1 IFNVLL
7 SVITLCILF
16 AFVIR
21 YSGKW
26 TALVALAVFS
36 FHSECV
42 VFGRMIFPYN
52 LYMLLGFIVF
62 FLSIEYL
69 HRPERVFIFTASIMA
84 TFAIFSVYY
93 AISIVVFLG
102 VVIIYQRRWSH
113 LVFLLIPCGAL
124 ALFLLLN
131 KIFHSPDFAEDFNAL
146 RQAAR
151 PGSFVFTLIHYREF
165 FESNPLHIVGTLGL
179 LFIPQRKIRWFSVLF
194 VLLALYPVMR
204 KADTIIKFVN
214 YPVIPVL
221 PFMAMGTGAVVV
233 FLYTI
238 LRRSR
243 IPLICLV
250 MFLALIVIAL
260 SVIDIARDGKV
271 RFSFEFPTP
280 LEFAMVKNTD
290 NAYKTADYVNKHTAK
305 TDLVI
310 ASYNIW
316 HLITARKSNLPI
328 SLAYKGVESD
338 FFLYRISPR
347 RFAYDPS
354 LEKARYVILDFI
366 TEQMAKA
373 PPGSIHYP
381 EREAIENIKA
391 RWTKVAQ
398 FGEFQIFEN
407 PNYK

>member
-1 IFNVLL
+1 
-7 SVITLCILF
+7 
-16 AFVIR
+16 
-21 YSGKW
+21 
-26 TALVALAVFS
+26 
-36 FHSECV
+36 
-42 VFGRMIFPYN
+42 
-52 LYMLLGFIVF
+52 
-62 FLSIEYL
+62 
-69 HRPERVFIFTASIMA
+69 
-84 TFAIFSVYY
+84 
-93 AISIVVFLG
+93 
-102 VVIIYQRRWSH
+102 
-113 LVFLLIPCGAL
+113 
-124 ALFLLLN
+124 
-131 KIFHSPDFAEDFNAL
+131 
-146 RQAAR
+146 
-151 PGSFVFTLIHYREF
+151 
-165 FESNPLHIVGTLGL
+165 
-179 LFIPQRKIRWFSVLF
+179 
-194 VLLALYPVMR
+194 
-204 KADTIIKFVN
+204 
-214 YPVIPVL
+214 
-221 PFMAMGTGAVVV
+221 
-233 FLYTI
+233 
-238 LRRSR
+238 
-243 IPLICLV
+243 

-271 RFSFEFPTP
+271 RFSFEFSTP